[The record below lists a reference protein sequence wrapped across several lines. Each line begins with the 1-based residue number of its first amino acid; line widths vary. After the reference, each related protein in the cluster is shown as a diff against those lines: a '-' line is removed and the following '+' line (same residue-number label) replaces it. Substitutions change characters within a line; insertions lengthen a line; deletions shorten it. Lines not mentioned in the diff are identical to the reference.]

1 MVSQHIE
8 WLARTIQV
16 LMLVGDVIR
25 DSDADNGKK

>member
-1 MVSQHIE
+1 MISQHAVC
-8 WLARTIQV
+8 LARTVQV